1 MNTLLYT
8 QLAVKCSVGFRFSWN
23 FWGVNQ
29 GYNLE
34 GGRHLVSQYLRPISC
49 SRPLNIIMKNEWWE
63 INDRNH
69 STASSDRLELSST
82 NGSARPG
89 PYTTL
94 SRMNN
99 RKWHD
104 MLSCYIDECKTGGQ
118 MIHKHLNRPSY
129 CRSPCFIIVLSLFAI
144 SRVTNTL
151 RFYLSSSPGKVKG
164 PLQHSSTK

>member
-99 RKWHD
+99 RKWHHT
-104 MLSCYIDECKTGGQ
+104 CC
-118 MIHKHLNRPSY
+118 
-129 CRSPCFIIVLSLFAI
+129 
-144 SRVTNTL
+144 RVTLVSVRLEAKWYTNIL
-151 RFYLSSSPGKVKG
+151 IDRHIVGHHASLLYYLYS
-164 PLQHSSTK
+164 Q